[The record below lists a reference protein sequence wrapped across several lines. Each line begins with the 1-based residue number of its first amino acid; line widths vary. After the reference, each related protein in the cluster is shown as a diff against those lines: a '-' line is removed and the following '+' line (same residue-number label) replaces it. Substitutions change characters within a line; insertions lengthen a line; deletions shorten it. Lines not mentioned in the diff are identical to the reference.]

1 MDRFTLFIPTENHGV
16 FWRGF
21 YKQRS
26 TFPMKTIVLVRHAK
40 SSWKDSSLDDFD
52 RPLNKRG
59 KKNAPFM
66 GQKLKEGNILP
77 DLILSSP
84 AKRARKTATIIAT
97 AIGYPK
103 KKIVLNPDMY
113 HCSGWTLF
121 EMMRNQD
128 DKNNTIMILGHN
140 PGFNDFANMLLER
153 NPVYNIPTT
162 GVYCIRFNV
171 DSWKKIQE
179 GKGESVFFDYPK
191 RYSDDSY

>member
-1 MDRFTLFIPTENHGV
+1 
-16 FWRGF
+16 
-21 YKQRS
+21 
-26 TFPMKTIVLVRHAK
+26 MKTIILARHAK
-40 SSWKDSSLDDFD
+40 SSWKDPGLDDFD

-59 KKNAPFM
+59 KRNAPFM

-84 AKRARKTATIIAT
+84 AKRARKTAAIIAR

-113 HCSGWTLF
+113 HCGGWHLF

-128 DKNNTIMILGHN
+128 DKNDTIMIFGHN
-140 PGFNDFANMLLER
+140 HGFNDFADMLLER
-153 NPVYNIPTT
+153 NPIYNIPTT
-162 GVYCIRFNV
+162 GIYCIRFNV
-171 DSWKKIQE
+171 DKWKEIQE

-191 RYSDDSY
+191 RYSDS